1 MEKRR
6 YKNSEEFISL
16 LGFGNMR
23 LPLKEGGTSKDIDIK
38 RAEEMIDYAY
48 AQGVNYFDTAYM
60 YHEGAS
66 ESFIGQA
73 LSKYDRKSFNLATKM
88 PLVFIKEQG
97 DVDKFFNEQLA
108 KCKVDYFDFYLLH
121 NINRTH
127 QSINEQFKVY
137 EYLNKKK
144 QEGYIRHLGFSFHD
158 TPDVL
163 SRVVNAYDWDFTQIQ
178 LNYMD
183 WDLQQAERQREILKN
198 AGIPIVVMEPVRGGA
213 LATLC
218 EKSVE
223 IFKKADPNV
232 SVASW
237 ALRFAASI
245 PEVLVVLSG
254 MSAIEQ
260 VKDNI
265 ATIANFKPIGEP
277 EQKVIDQALA
287 AFRASGTIP
296 CTACRYC
303 MDCPEGV
310 DIPRVLAVYNN
321 FRISQA
327 GNPNPAKFFF
337 DMQYNVLGEEKF
349 ASHCIACGKCAA
361 KCPQHI
367 DIPHWMEVIDTYHK
381 SGKLPA

>member
-6 YKNSEEFISL
+6 YKNTDEFISL

-23 LPLKEGGTSKDIDIK
+23 LPLKEGGTSKDIDVK

-66 ESFIGQA
+66 ETFIGQA

-88 PLVFIKEQG
+88 PLVFVKEQG

-121 NINRTH
+121 NINRAN
-127 QSINEQFKVY
+127 QSVNEQFKVY

-183 WDLQQAERQREILKN
+183 WDLQQAEKQHAILKN

-223 IFKKADPNV
+223 IFKKADPKS

-237 ALRFAASI
+237 SLRFAASI

-265 ATIANFKPIGEP
+265 ATIQNFKPIGEP

-287 AFRASGTIP
+287 AYRASGTIP

-327 GNPNPAKFFF
+327 GNPNPPKFFF

-349 ASHCIACGKCAA
+349 ASHCIKCGKCAT

-367 DIPHWMEVIDTYHK
+367 EIPHWMEVIDTYHK